1 MDPVKAS
8 PTPPLDPVQFTPRF
22 EAAARQAG
30 FKVQPYGEI
39 HGHPLL
45 ACTKRTA
52 GPRPRVYLSS
62 GMHGDEP
69 APPWA
74 LLRLVEEGFF
84 DARCTWFLCPLLN
97 PTGFVHRTREN
108 HAKVDLNRDY
118 KERHSAEIRAHVAW
132 LERQPNF
139 DLIICLHEDWEA
151 KGFYLYEL
159 NPENRPTLAP
169 AMLAAARRHGPIE
182 TAAVIDGRESAEPGV
197 IRPVSDPLLR
207 ETWPEAI
214 YLRHFH
220 SPLDYTIETA
230 SSLPLEQRITTQCAV
245 VRAALAE
252 FLKS

>member
-1 MDPVKAS
+1 MSSSAL
-8 PTPPLDPVQFTPRF
+8 PLDPAQFAPRF
-22 EAAARQAG
+22 AAVARQAG
-30 FKVQPYGEI
+30 FKVEPYGEI

-45 ACTKRTA
+45 AGTKRTA

-69 APPWA
+69 AAPWA
-74 LLRLVEEGFF
+74 LLRLMEEGFF
-84 DARCTWFLCPLLN
+84 DARCTWFVCPLLN
-97 PTGFVHRTREN
+97 PTGFTLRTREN
-108 HAKVDLNRDY
+108 HARVDLNRDY

-139 DLIICLHEDWEA
+139 DLILCLHEDWEA

-220 SPLDYTIETA
+220 CTLDYTTETA
-230 SSLPLEQRITTQCAV
+230 SGLPLEQRIATHAAV
-245 VRAALAE
+245 VRAALAGL
-252 FLKS
+252 LKS

>member
-1 MDPVKAS
+1 MPAS
-8 PTPPLDPVQFTPRF
+8 ALPLDPVRFTPRF
-22 EAAARQAG
+22 DAAARQAG
-30 FKVQPYGEI
+30 FKVEPYGGI

-45 ACTKRTA
+45 AYTKRTP

-97 PTGFVHRTREN
+97 PTGFVRRTREN

-118 KERHSAEIRAHVAW
+118 KERHSSETRAHIAW

-139 DLIICLHEDWEA
+139 DLIVCLHEDWEA
-151 KGFYLYEL
+151 RGFYLYEL

-169 AMLAAARRHGPIE
+169 AMIEAARSHCPIE
-182 TAAVIDGRESAEPGV
+182 TAPVIDGRPAAEPGI

-207 ETWPEAI
+207 EMWPEAI

-220 SPLDYTIETA
+220 STLDYTIETP
-230 SSLPLEQRITTQCAV
+230 SGLPLEQRITVQAAV
-245 VRAALAE
+245 VRAALE
-252 FLKS
+252 TFLP